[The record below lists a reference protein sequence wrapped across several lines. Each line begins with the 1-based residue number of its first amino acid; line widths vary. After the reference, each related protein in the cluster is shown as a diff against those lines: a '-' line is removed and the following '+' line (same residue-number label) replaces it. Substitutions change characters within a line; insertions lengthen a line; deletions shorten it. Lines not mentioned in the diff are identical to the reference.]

1 MCDGNCEAWNGQ
13 EEEEDVTGW
22 SWTGEGRS
30 ACVWEEEGGGRLEE
44 RGEIISY
51 EESAGDEGRL
61 WVGGGG
67 LMALGAASIRPST
80 HWMRE

>member
-51 EESAGDEGRL
+51 EESAGER
-61 WVGGGG
+61 GGGG
-67 LMALGAASIRPST
+67 GGGGGGGAGRGGRGSNGFGCCLD
-80 HWMRE
+80 

>member
-1 MCDGNCEAWNGQ
+1 M
-13 EEEEDVTGW
+13 TGW

-61 WVGGGG
+61 
-67 LMALGAASIRPST
+67 
-80 HWMRE
+80 